1 MPKYDSSFKLYI
13 LLLPQV
19 YQCSGEFQFSFG
31 GNHAGPKELNH
42 PSGLTV
48 DEQDNIIVADY
59 GNGCVKLFSPEG
71 KFIKS
76 IVKYPQNVGAE
87 QVVRPLNVALADKD
101 KLLVL
106 IRGSHFAQIQVFE
119 YDISVFKPDTK
130 SSVLCAIS

>member
-1 MPKYDSSFKLYI
+1 MLFF
-13 LLLPQV
+13 QV
-19 YQCSGEFQFSFG
+19 YECSGEFQFSFG
-31 GNHAGPKELNH
+31 GNQAGPKELNH

-59 GNGCVKLFSPEG
+59 GNGCVKLFSPDG

-106 IRGSHFAQIQVFE
+106 VRGSHFAQIQVFE
-119 YDISVFKPDTK
+119 YDINVFKPETK
-130 SSVLCAIS
+130 SSILCVVS